1 MKQEDYIISI
11 FRKDDCKRLIRQELN
26 TISDTATI
34 RDAIDALNS
43 RRASYVAILDQ
54 NQNLIG
60 MITERDI
67 LRYLGSTKLDESALA
82 TTIMNSDYH
91 TIECQDSIAQIAL
104 TLHRT
109 TFMHLPIYS
118 EGELLGIVSARDFIH
133 YLIEYFA
140 ESVYT
145 VSPDQPPQDSREGA

>member
-1 MKQEDYIISI
+1 MKQEDYITSI

-26 TISDTATI
+26 AIPDSATI

-43 RRASYVAILDQ
+43 RWASYVAILDQ
-54 NQNLIG
+54 NQNLLGI
-60 MITERDI
+60 ISERDI
-67 LRYLGSTKLDESALA
+67 LRYLGSTKLNESALA
-82 TTIMNSDYH
+82 TTIMTTDYH
-91 TIECQDSIAQIAL
+91 TIECEDSIAQIAL

-118 EGELLGIVSARDFIH
+118 QGKLLGIVSARDFIH
-133 YLIEYFA
+133 YIIEYFA

-145 VSPDQPPQDSREGA
+145 VLPDQPPQERREGA